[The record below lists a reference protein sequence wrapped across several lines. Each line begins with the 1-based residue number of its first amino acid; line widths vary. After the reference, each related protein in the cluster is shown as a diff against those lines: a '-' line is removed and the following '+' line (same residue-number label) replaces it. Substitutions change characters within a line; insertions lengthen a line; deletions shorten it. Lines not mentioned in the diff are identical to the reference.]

1 MMREFVCLFR
11 VGAAE
16 QREAMGTPERARQ
29 SLERWSAWIHELE
42 SRGHLKNRGQPLEP
56 DGRVIR
62 GRTKTVTDGPYV
74 ETKDLVAGFITVVAR
89 DLDEAVALTRD
100 CPLLDGGGSIEVRAV
115 GRL

>member
-42 SRGHLKNRGQPLEP
+42 ARGHLKSRGRPLEP
-56 DGRVIR
+56 EGRVIR
-62 GRTKTVTDGPYV
+62 GRNKTVTDGPYV

-89 DLDEAVALTRD
+89 DLDEAVAVTKG
-100 CPLLDGGGSIEVRAV
+100 CPLLDAGGSIEVRTV
-115 GRL
+115 GSL

>member
-29 SLERWSAWIHELE
+29 SLERWSAWIHDLE
-42 SRGHLKNRGQPLEP
+42 ARGHLKGRGQPLQPE
-56 DGRVIR
+56 GRVIR
-62 GRTKTVTDGPYV
+62 GRDKTVTDGPYV
-74 ETKDLVAGFITVVAR
+74 ETKDLVAGFITIVAG
-89 DLDEAVALTRD
+89 DLDEATAAMKG
-100 CPLLDGGGSIEVRAV
+100 CPLLDAGGSIEVRAV